1 MGLIPFVGQ
10 EGNAMKQGRWD
21 GVRGYAVTFI
31 AVAAAGVLIRLLQ
44 TVGYQGFSPLFAA
57 LIVSAWYGGVGP
69 AALGIVLTT
78 LTAYYV
84 LPKGSDGRLYR
95 EDFLRASIFTLTAMV
110 AVAFHLAARRTEKA
124 AKRDKQAAEKAS
136 DAKTRLLAMVSH
148 DLRGPLNPILMAV
161 ALAESDPVVAE
172 RAQEPLRMIRS
183 GVAEEVQL
191 IEDLL
196 DVARFAT
203 GKFKVNMA
211 PVDVHKGVQNM
222 LASCQQNLN
231 EKRIKLEV
239 DLAATATGV
248 KGDAGRLQQVFWNL
262 LCNAIKFT
270 PTDGSITVRTYDAP
284 AGRIAIEVRDS
295 GVGISRGKLPL
306 IFSIFEQGGPD
317 VTARFGGL
325 GLGLT
330 ICRGVVEAHGG
341 TISASSAGE
350 GRGSAFVVCLPLLP
364 HSGGSAESFSMEADH
379 VARAPVAGAVDEPQQ
394 RRNP

>member
-1 MGLIPFVGQ
+1 
-10 EGNAMKQGRWD
+10 MKHGRLD
-21 GVRGYAVTFI
+21 DVRGYVVTFV
-31 AVAAAGVLIRLLQ
+31 AVAAAGVSIRLLQ
-44 TVGYQGFSPLFAA
+44 TVGYEGFSPLFAA

-78 LTAYYV
+78 LTAYYL
-84 LPKGSDGRLYR
+84 LPKGSDGQLYR
-95 EDFLRASIFTLTAMV
+95 EDFLRASVFTLTAMV

-161 ALAESDPVVAE
+161 AVAESDPVVAE
-172 RAQEPLRMIRS
+172 RAREPLRMIRS

-222 LASCQQNLN
+222 LLSCQENLH
-231 EKRIKLEV
+231 EKRINLEV

-284 AGRIAIEVRDS
+284 AGRIGIEVRDS
-295 GVGISRGKLPL
+295 GVGISPGKLPL
-306 IFSIFEQGGPD
+306 IFTLFEQGGAD

-330 ICRGVVEAHGG
+330 ICRGIIEAHGG
-341 TISASSAGE
+341 SITASSAGE
-350 GRGSAFVVCLPLLP
+350 GRGATFVVCLPLMAHL
-364 HSGGSAESFSMEADH
+364 GRSAASFGVETAH
-379 VARAPVAGAVDEPQQ
+379 VGRAPVAGAGDELHQ
-394 RRNP
+394 R